1 MSGYQGYRYQ
11 GPSSMEDAEWE
22 DDHTRYRGNNSTSAY
37 QAPHDRGNNDLSRRR
52 YKPFVDEP
60 QDEEVNDIRD
70 FDPQTPAAI
79 EEESSGETG
88 YDQFS
93 SEEDDSDDSDA
104 LSPPVKSVKS
114 DDLERHRRHRA
125 GPNGIGN
132 IAHETYRWASQAAE
146 AVTDSLGRAF
156 QESSPGLLF
165 LCLLISVAVLALCYA
180 LGFLTSGQ
188 DKRPP
193 RPKLFRNPFNLTED
207 FTLFEERPWSL
218 YGKLLRDEGMATWF
232 DDAHRVDDVV
242 AALWAG
248 LPPLEGFAG
257 PSAAVE
263 GGSSNEPQP
272 VTVTVTFPWG
282 SKRSPGLGKDET
294 AVQRRLR
301 MRSAIDM
308 RSTMRKRAEAY
319 FENFL
324 ASRAAVVGRA
334 LDEARR
340 FGELVET
347 HLIAPVTIDDGKDGD
362 GNETVVGPEFHADVA
377 AKFGSESE
385 KKRKVD
391 EFAGVVVRNRTNY
404 ILSYAGLHLTS
415 RLLEVHQPLFAAARP
430 EPEDLPADLKG
441 QASLLVTAKPDEFS
455 VLADLR
461 RAERAEKDFLADLIA
476 QSTYSPVLATGQLLP
491 LKRRIGDY
499 GIFPTM
505 ALEQLVEKALAL
517 QRQLDRA
524 RSHLDWTNQWLGA
537 AVAAETGVEFKF
549 KVRDFRPLAPGDW
562 VWVEAAGDLVE
573 SWGRVVE
580 ELVEALRANEEEA
593 RGLVQKKKK
602 GDEDMKAAVVKWR
615 VDHCAR
621 ASCYGDIVPPKPAV
635 ISDEKK
641 KKEEE
646 EGKSLMGW
654 FWGKKAIEGEKEQ
667 KADEVKEEAGEAPT
681 DEPKPLSDSNDGT
694 KVMAVCGDVATLEG
708 KAACDRV
715 CCGYSM
721 HNEWADILMY
731 GDRQFMYQ
739 DLYSGQPEAALV

>member
-37 QAPHDRGNNDLSRRR
+37 QAPHDRGNNYLSRRR

-114 DDLERHRRHRA
+114 DDLERHRRRRA

-232 DDAHRVDDVV
+232 DDARRVDDVV

-257 PSAAVE
+257 P
-263 GGSSNEPQP
+263 
-272 VTVTVTFPWG
+272 
-282 SKRSPGLGKDET
+282 KRSPGLGKDET
-294 AVQRRLR
+294 TVQRRLR

-334 LDEARR
+334 LDEGRR

-377 AKFGSESE
+377 AKFGPESE
-385 KKRKVD
+385 KKRRVD
-391 EFAGVVVRNRTNY
+391 EFAGVVVKNRTNY
-404 ILSYAGLHLTS
+404 ILSYAGLHLTN
-415 RLLEVHQPLFAAARP
+415 RLLEVHQSLFAAARP
-430 EPEDLPADLKG
+430 EPGDLPADLKG

-455 VLADLR
+455 VHADLR
-461 RAERAEKDFLADLIA
+461 RAERAEENFLTELIND
-476 QSTYSPVLATGQLLP
+476 STYGPVLATAQLLP
-491 LKRRIGDY
+491 RKAWLFER
-499 GIFPTM
+499 TATV
-505 ALEQLVEKALAL
+505 ALDRLVGKASQLE
-517 QRQLDRA
+517 RQLESA
-524 RSHLDWTNQWLGA
+524 RIQLDWMNQRLGA
-537 AVAAETGVEFKF
+537 AVAGETGAEFHYRGVMK
-549 KVRDFRPLAPGDW
+549 RRRPMAPGDLG
-562 VWVEAAGDLVE
+562 WVESAGDLVE
-573 SWGRVVE
+573 SWGRLME
-580 ELVEALRANEEEA
+580 ELAVAVRANEEEA
-593 RGLVQKKKK
+593 REL
-602 GDEDMKAAVVKWR
+602 
-615 VDHCAR
+615 
-621 ASCYGDIVPPKPAV
+621 PAV
-635 ISDEKK
+635 ISHEKKEKK

-646 EGKSLMGW
+646 GVSLMGW
-654 FWGKKAIEGEKEQ
+654 FWGKKAVAGGEEQ

-681 DEPKPLSDSNDGT
+681 EEQRPLSGSGDESQVT
-694 KVMAVCGDVATLEG
+694 TVCGDDITLEG
-708 KAACDRV
+708 NATCDRV

-731 GDRQFMYQ
+731 GDRQFTYQ
-739 DLYSGQPEAALV
+739 DLNSGQPEAALG